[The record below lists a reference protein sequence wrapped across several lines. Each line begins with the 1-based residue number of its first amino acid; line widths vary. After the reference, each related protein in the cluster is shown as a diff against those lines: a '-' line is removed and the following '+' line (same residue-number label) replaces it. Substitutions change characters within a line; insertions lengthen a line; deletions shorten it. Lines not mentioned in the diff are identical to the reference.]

1 MQQEQEQ
8 RQRQAHDG
16 TLNEIFLRAACYN
29 AGDAKRIQ
37 HLTKVHSFARSIA
50 LSEGIPPDELFT
62 LEVASLLHDIGIK
75 PAESQYG
82 RCDGK
87 LQETLGPP
95 VARKLLEGL
104 CLTGDTV
111 DRVCFLIGHHHTYD
125 TIDSADWRI
134 LVEADFL
141 VNLFEDGA
149 SSEAIKAAYRTVF
162 CTASGKALCRA
173 MFALQE

>member
-1 MQQEQEQ
+1 MEQQTREC
-8 RQRQAHDG
+8 
-16 TLNEIFLRAACYN
+16 TLGEIFLRAARFN
-29 AGDAKRIQ
+29 TGDAKRIQ
-37 HLTKVHSFARSIA
+37 HLAKVHSFARFIA
-50 LSEGIPPDELFT
+50 LSEGLPDDELFT
-62 LEVASLLHDIGIK
+62 LEVAALLHDIGIK

-87 LQETLGPP
+87 LQERLGPP

-104 CLTGDTV
+104 TLSESCV
-111 DRVCFLIGHHHTYD
+111 ERVCFLIGHHHTYD
-125 TIDSADWRI
+125 SIDSADWRI

-149 SSEAIKAAYRTVF
+149 SDEAIQNAYRTVF
-162 CTASGKALCRA
+162 CTASGKALCRV